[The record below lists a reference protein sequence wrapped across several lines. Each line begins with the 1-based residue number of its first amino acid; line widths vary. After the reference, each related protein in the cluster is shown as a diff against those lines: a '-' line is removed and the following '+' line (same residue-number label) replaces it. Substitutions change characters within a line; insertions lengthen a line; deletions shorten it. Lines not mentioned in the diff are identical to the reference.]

1 MAEHDLRKVFESFET
16 DSHYLRHRFVKV
28 GHINETYLVEAASGK
43 LPRWFIFQ
51 RINHFVFRDPERLM
65 ANFEKITRHI
75 RGKLEEDGGRDP
87 DRETLNLVHAKSGR
101 CFHVTEEGYYWRA
114 YRFVGDC
121 YILNVAEGPEQACEA
136 GRAFGRFQKLLADL
150 PAASLHETI
159 PYFHHTPRR
168 FARFQE
174 VLAEDA
180 HGRTGEARDAI
191 AFALERETMT
201 SVITNALESG
211 RLPLR
216 ITHNDTKINNV
227 LFDNT
232 TGKGLCVIDLDT
244 TMPGSA
250 LYDFGDMVRTTTS
263 FAAEDER
270 DLAKV
275 RLEIGMFRALARGY
289 LGEAIDFLTPEEIDL
304 LVFSGRLITF
314 TIGLRFL
321 TDFLEG
327 DVYFRVHRD
336 GQNLDRARAQFALVR
351 SMEEQAKEMERVVRR
366 LVRTLRQ
373 PPRGVGRNGKTR
385 RKSGRP

>member
-1 MAEHDLRKVFESFET
+1 
-16 DSHYLRHRFVKV
+16 
-28 GHINETYLVEAASGK
+28 
-43 LPRWFIFQ
+43 
-51 RINHFVFRDPERLM
+51 M
-65 ANFEKITRHI
+65 ANFEKITRHL
-75 RGKLEEDGGRDP
+75 RGKLEKTPGSDP
-87 DRETLNLVHAKSGR
+87 ERETLNLVWSKAGR
-101 CFHVTEEGYYWRA
+101 CCHVTPEGHFWRA

-121 YILNVAEGPEQACEA
+121 YIVNVAERPEQAFEA
-136 GRAFGRFQKLLADL
+136 GRAFGRFQKYLADL
-150 PAASLHETI
+150 PAVSLHETI

-168 FARFQE
+168 FARFKE
-174 VLAEDA
+174 ILAKDA
-180 HGRTGEARDAI
+180 KKRAGQARDGVD
-191 AFALERETMT
+191 FVLEREGMT
-201 SVITNALESG
+201 SVVTEALESG

-227 LFDNT
+227 LFDNA

-275 RLEIGMFRALARGY
+275 KLELGMFKALAAGY
-289 LGEAIDFLTPEEIDL
+289 LQEAIDFLTPEEIGL

-327 DVYFRVHRD
+327 DVYFRVHRE

-351 SMEEQAKEMERVVRR
+351 SMEEQEKEMDKAVKD
-366 LVRTLRQ
+366 LVRKLK
-373 PPRGVGRNGKTR
+373 PRRSAKRGAKKR
-385 RKSGRP
+385 

>member
-1 MAEHDLRKVFESFET
+1 VADHNLSEIFDSFET
-16 DSHYLRHRFVKV
+16 GSRYLRHRFVKV
-28 GHINETYLVEAASGK
+28 GHINETYLVEGARGK
-43 LPRWFIFQ
+43 LRQWFIFQ
-51 RINHFVFRDPERLM
+51 RINHFVFRNPERLM

-75 RGKLEEDGGRDP
+75 RRKLEATPGREP

-101 CFHVTEEGYYWRA
+101 CFHLTREGNYWRA

-121 YILNVAEGPEQACEA
+121 YILNVPEKPEQAREA

-168 FARFQE
+168 FARFRE
-174 VLAEDA
+174 ILDKDV
-180 HGRTGEARDAI
+180 HGRAGEARDAI
-191 AFALERETMT
+191 VFALEREPMT
-201 SVITNALESG
+201 AVVTDALADG

-227 LFDNT
+227 LFDNAS
-232 TGKGLCVIDLDT
+232 GKGLCVIDLDT

-270 DLAKV
+270 DLAAV
-275 RLEIGMFRALARGY
+275 RLELPMFRALARGY
-289 LGEAIDFLTPEEIDL
+289 LEEAIDFLTPAELDL

-327 DVYFRVHRD
+327 DVYFRTHRP

-351 SMEEQAKEMERVVRR
+351 SMEEQEKEMDKAVRSLVKR
-366 LVRTLRQ
+366 LSV
-373 PPRGVGRNGKTR
+373 PPATR
-385 RKSGRP
+385 KPRKG